1 MASTPE
7 IVFPAEIK
15 KSIEA
20 PRSTTDEKKGALTND
35 LELIPSEKEG
45 EIDVISEGD
54 YTPEQYKK
62 VLRKIGSYRAAAF
75 DHILVIDIDIDQIGI
90 SSL

>member
-7 IVFPAEIK
+7 VVFPAEIK

-20 PRSTTDEKKGALTND
+20 PRPSTDEKKGALSTD
-35 LELIPSEKEG
+35 LELIPSEKVG
-45 EIDVISEGD
+45 EIEVITEGD

-62 VLRKIGSYRAAAF
+62 VLRKIG
-75 DHILVIDIDIDQIGI
+75 
-90 SSL
+90 